1 MALDG
6 TENDD
11 LVELGAWPR
20 LAAQILRARLE
31 TAGMSVMAEWSGAG
45 ADATGVLLV
54 PAAQAEFAAAV
65 VNELDP
71 DDEVPDSSPF
81 AYVVRIE
88 EHLSAAG
95 ELLHELR
102 TRLDALELEGKL

>member
-1 MALDG
+1 MVDR
-6 TENDD
+6 TDDD

-31 TAGMSVMAEWSGAG
+31 TAGMSVMVEWSGIG
-45 ADATGVLLV
+45 VDATGLLRV
-54 PAAQAEFAAAV
+54 PAGEAEFAAAV
-65 VNELDP
+65 VHEIDP

-102 TRLDALELEGKL
+102 TRLDALELEGRL